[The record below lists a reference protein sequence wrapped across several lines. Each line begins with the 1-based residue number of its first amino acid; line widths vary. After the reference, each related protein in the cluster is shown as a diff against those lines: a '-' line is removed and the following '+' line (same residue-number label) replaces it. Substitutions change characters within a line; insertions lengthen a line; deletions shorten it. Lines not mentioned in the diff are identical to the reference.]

1 MRGTEEELKK
11 LGLGLGLIPIA
22 QDFLDSRIRGFPWGH
37 ERRKCTRPSPPYV
50 ERLPLIPSRR
60 LLPVCPV
67 EMDSSDSVSRNL
79 GMLKIRFYL

>member
-1 MRGTEEELKK
+1 MVRVRVNSGII
-11 LGLGLGLIPIA
+11 GIPGIPGIPGIA
-22 QDFLDSRIRGFPWGH
+22 QDFLDSGISMEVYTSFTTVCREASH
-37 ERRKCTRPSPPYV
+37 V
-50 ERLPLIPSRR
+50 DLPLIPSRR